1 MITTL
6 AGKNSFAM
14 RQKLRDIVN
23 EFQQQHGE
31 LAIEKFDAEEAEA
44 DSIIEALQALSF
56 LSAGKMVVIRGGAAN
71 KAFAE
76 RIEQTISSI
85 PGTTDVIFYEPQLDK
100 RTAYFKVLNK
110 QTKFEEFYDLDRP
123 ALARWLVE
131 EAKELNAK
139 LSPADAAYMVERLGE
154 NQNLLYNQLDKLA
167 IYDSNISRS
176 NIEFLT
182 EPTPQS
188 QVFDLLDAAFGGQK
202 QKALRLYEDQRAQ
215 KVEPQIILGMIGW
228 QLRLL
233 ALIKLARGKTTA
245 QIAKDAGMKPYPVE
259 KASRL
264 AVKLRDENLRRL
276 TDEALEIDIKG
287 KTTALDLDEAL
298 KNYIITL

>member
-1 MITTL
+1 
-6 AGKNSFAM
+6 
-14 RQKLRDIVN
+14 
-23 EFQQQHGE
+23 
-31 LAIEKFDAEEAEA
+31 
-44 DSIIEALQALSF
+44 
-56 LSAGKMVVIRGGAAN
+56 
-71 KAFAE
+71 
-76 RIEQTISSI
+76 
-85 PGTTDVIFYEPQLDK
+85 
-100 RTAYFKVLNK
+100 VLNK
-110 QTKFEEFYDLDRP
+110 QTKLEEFNYLDRP

>member
-1 MITTL
+1 MNTTL

-14 RQKLRDIVN
+14 RQKLRELVN
-23 EFQQQHGE
+23 GFLEKHGE
-31 LAIEKFDAEEAEA
+31 LALEKIDAEEAEA
-44 DSIIEALQALSF
+44 DSIIESLQALPF
-56 LSAGKMVVIRGGAAN
+56 LSAGKMVIVRNGGAN

-85 PGTTDVIFYEPQLDK
+85 PDTTDVIFYEPQLDK

-110 QTKFEEFYDLDRP
+110 QTSFEEFNDLDRP
-123 ALARWLVE
+123 ALARWLAD
-131 EAKELNAK
+131 EAKNQGAK
-139 LSPADAAYMVERLGE
+139 LSPADAAYMVERQGE
-154 NQNLLYNQLDKLA
+154 NQEFLYNQLSKLA
-167 IYDSNISRS
+167 IYDSDITRPNIDL
-176 NIEFLT
+176 LT

-188 QVFDLLDAAFGGQK
+188 QVFDLLAAAFGGHK

-233 ALIKLARGKTTA
+233 ALVKLGKGKTTA
-245 QIAKDAGMKPYPVE
+245 QIAKDAGMKPYPVD

-264 AVKLRDENLRRL
+264 VNQ
-276 TDEALEIDIKG
+276 
-287 KTTALDLDEAL
+287 
-298 KNYIITL
+298 